1 MYNRCMKCKVFYRY
15 FRRGI
20 EVKQKAFEERLERKR
35 IERQI
40 KESQIPYSHCKN
52 CGTELQGVYC
62 HNCGQYAKDLKQ
74 SFGCYIMEYLSNT
87 YNLDGRIF
95 QTIWLLF
102 RKPGFLTKEFL
113 QGKINSYVHPLK
125 LNMFLLLVVMMVFAF
140 SITRHISDTQIASV
154 EEYDEMEIPEQTMEQ
169 LNSLDGYITELSIH
183 NRSIELIAP
192 YNVIDENPAIFELV
206 DVISAKNE
214 RDMDTL
220 KVSTSQ
226 WLIDE
231 ELWIESKDGYYKF
244 TDNKSVFN
252 DKSKEGQLI
261 REKLLDFYQ
270 SYLPLFII
278 LMSPV
283 LALILW
289 GLNARGKYGF
299 LIHFTFSL
307 HYSAFLEFIMLLFL
321 LMTNIFNP
329 AFVFWCTVGLII
341 GMTIYLVTAFK
352 VVYDGTNWY
361 NAAWKSVCINI
372 IYTIFILAASLAL
385 LILFINSEK

>member
-1 MYNRCMKCKVFYRY
+1 MKCKVFYRY

-231 ELWIESKDGYYKF
+231 ELLIESKDGYYKF

-299 LIHFTFSL
+299 LTHFTFSL
-307 HYSAFLEFIMLLFL
+307 HYSAFLEFIMFLFL

-361 NAAWKSVCINI
+361 NAAWKSMCINI

-385 LILFINSEK
+385 LLLFINSEK

>member
-1 MYNRCMKCKVFYRY
+1 MKCKVFYRY
-15 FRRGI
+15 FRHGI

-74 SFGCYIMEYLSNT
+74 SFGSYIMEYLSNT

-183 NRSIELIAP
+183 DRSIELIAP

-231 ELWIESKDGYYKF
+231 ELLIESKDGYYKF

-299 LIHFTFSL
+299 LTHFTFSL

>member
-1 MYNRCMKCKVFYRY
+1 MKYKVFYRY
-15 FRRGI
+15 FRHGI

-74 SFGCYIMEYLSNT
+74 SFGSYIMEYLSNT

-154 EEYDEMEIPEQTMEQ
+154 EEYDEMDIPEQTMEQ

-206 DVISAKNE
+206 DVISAKDE

-231 ELWIESKDGYYKF
+231 ELLIESKDGYYKF

-278 LMSPV
+278 LMSPI

-299 LIHFTFSL
+299 LTHFTFSL

-329 AFVFWCTVGLII
+329 AFV
-341 GMTIYLVTAFK
+341 LVHPI
-352 VVYDGTNWY
+352 
-361 NAAWKSVCINI
+361 NA
-372 IYTIFILAASLAL
+372 
-385 LILFINSEK
+385 

>member
-1 MYNRCMKCKVFYRY
+1 MKCKVFYRY
-15 FRRGI
+15 FRRRI
-20 EVKQKAFEERLERKR
+20 AVKQKAFEGRLERKR

-74 SFGCYIMEYLSNT
+74 SFGSYIMEYLSNT

-140 SITRHISDTQIASV
+140 SITSHVSDTQIASV

-183 NRSIELIAP
+183 NRFIELIAP
-192 YNVIDENPAIFELV
+192 YNVIEENPAIFEVV
-206 DVISAKNE
+206 DVISAKDE
-214 RDMDTL
+214 RDMDTI

-231 ELWIESKDGYYKF
+231 ELLIESKDGYYKF

-270 SYLPLFII
+270 FYLPLFII

-283 LALILW
+283 LALTLW

-299 LIHFTFSL
+299 LTHFTFSL

-341 GMTIYLVTAFK
+341 GMIIYLATAFK

-385 LILFINSEK
+385 LILSVNSEK

>member
-1 MYNRCMKCKVFYRY
+1 MKCKVFYRY

-231 ELWIESKDGYYKF
+231 ELLIESKDGYYKF

-299 LIHFTFSL
+299 LTHFTFSL

>member
-1 MYNRCMKCKVFYRY
+1 MKCKVFYRY
-15 FRRGI
+15 FRHGI

-74 SFGCYIMEYLSNT
+74 SFGSYIMEYLSNT

-231 ELWIESKDGYYKF
+231 ELLIESKDGYYKF

-299 LIHFTFSL
+299 LTHFTFSL

>member
-1 MYNRCMKCKVFYRY
+1 MKCKVFYRY
-15 FRRGI
+15 FRRRI
-20 EVKQKAFEERLERKR
+20 TVKQKAFEGRLERKR

-74 SFGCYIMEYLSNT
+74 SFGSYIMEYLSNA

-125 LNMFLLLVVMMVFAF
+125 LNMFLLIVVMMVFAF
-140 SITRHISDTQIASV
+140 SISRHNSNTPADSI
-154 EEYDEMEIPEQTMEQ
+154 EEYDEMTLPELIIKR
-169 LNSLDGYITELSIH
+169 LNSLDGYITELSKH
-183 NRSIELIAP
+183 NKSIKLIAP
-192 YNVIDENPAIFELV
+192 YNLIKDNPTIFEIV
-206 DVISAKNE
+206 NVISAKDN
-214 RDMDTL
+214 RDNDTL
-220 KVSTSQ
+220 TVSTSQ
-226 WLIDE
+226 WMIDE
-231 ELWIESKDGYYKF
+231 KILIKSNNGYYTF
-244 TDNKSVFN
+244 TNEKSIFK

-299 LIHFTFSL
+299 LTHFTFSL
-307 HYSAFLEFIMLLFL
+307 HYSAFLEFIMFLFL

-341 GMTIYLVTAFK
+341 GMTIYLATAFK

-361 NAAWKSVCINI
+361 NAAWKSMCINI

-385 LILFINSEK
+385 LLLFINSEK

>member
-1 MYNRCMKCKVFYRY
+1 MKCKVFYRY
-15 FRRGI
+15 FRRRI
-20 EVKQKAFEERLERKR
+20 AVKQKAFEGRLERKR

-74 SFGCYIMEYLSNT
+74 SFGSYIMEYLSNT

-140 SITRHISDTQIASV
+140 SITSHVSDTQIASV

-183 NRSIELIAP
+183 NRFIELIAP
-192 YNVIDENPAIFELV
+192 YNVIEENPAIFEVV
-206 DVISAKNE
+206 DVISAKDE
-214 RDMDTL
+214 RDMDTI

-231 ELWIESKDGYYKF
+231 ELLIESKDGYYKF

-270 SYLPLFII
+270 FYLPLFII

-283 LALILW
+283 LALTLW

-299 LIHFTFSL
+299 LTHFTFSL

-341 GMTIYLVTAFK
+341 GMIIYLATAFK

-385 LILFINSEK
+385 LILFVNSEK